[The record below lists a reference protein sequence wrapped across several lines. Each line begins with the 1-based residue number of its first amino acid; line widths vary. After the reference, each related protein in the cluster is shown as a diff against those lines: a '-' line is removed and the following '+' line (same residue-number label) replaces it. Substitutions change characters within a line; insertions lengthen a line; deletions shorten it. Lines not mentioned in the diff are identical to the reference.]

1 MATLTA
7 DETAQLK
14 QILEQRHQQLLEEI
28 RDELARSGEQ
38 HYIDLAGRVTDPGD
52 ESVADMLTDL
62 NAAIVDRQINEVRE
76 IEATYKR
83 IAAGDYGNC
92 VDCGADIPFTRLRV
106 YPTAVRCVSC
116 QSVHEKTFAHEG
128 NPTL

>member
-1 MATLTA
+1 MAALTV

-14 QILEQRHQQLLEEI
+14 QVLQNRRQQLLEEI

-52 ESVADMLTDL
+52 ESVADMLADL
-62 NAAIVDRQINEVRE
+62 NAAMVDRQITEVRD
-76 IEATYKR
+76 IESTLKR
-83 IAAGDYGNC
+83 IDAGECGSC
-92 VDCGADIPFTRLRV
+92 SGCGADIPFARLLA
-106 YPTAVRCVSC
+106 YPTAMRCVSC
-116 QSVHEKTFAHEG
+116 QSTHEHTYAHNG